1 MQPND
6 EPKAV
11 RRDESPREGKGL
23 FPYDTVVGVIDA
35 PDLLE
40 SAVNTLATDG
50 FDEGHVQVLCG
61 EPGIRRIDAEGKRK
75 GLLGR
80 IFRVVD
86 RMGPEHGHTARHVQ
100 ALEDG
105 GFVLIVEA
113 HDDDTKIRARDAM
126 AANGGHFINYY
137 SRWTAE
143 TLVP

>member
-6 EPKAV
+6 EPRAAD
-11 RRDESPREGKGL
+11 RGESPEEGKRL
-23 FPYDTVVGVIDA
+23 FPYNTVVGVIDD
-35 PDLLE
+35 PE
-40 SAVNTLATDG
+40 HVVSAVDTLATDG
-50 FDEGHVQVLCG
+50 FTEGNVQVLCG

-105 GFVLIVEA
+105 GYVVIVEA
-113 HDDDTKIRARDAM
+113 HDDDAKLRARDAM

-143 TLVP
+143 TLDP